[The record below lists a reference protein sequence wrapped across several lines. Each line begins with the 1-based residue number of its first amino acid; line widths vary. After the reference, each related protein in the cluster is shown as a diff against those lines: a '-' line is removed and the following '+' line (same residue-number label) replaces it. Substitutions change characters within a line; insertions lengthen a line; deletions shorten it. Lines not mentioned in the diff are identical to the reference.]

1 MLYEFRENESFEE
14 EFEITNDNLIYLS
27 AYDALIYLLDK
38 PYSGRRQSYLEK
50 VIKEMEDNI

>member
-38 PYSGRRQSYLEK
+38 PYSGKRLSYLERA
-50 VIKEMEDNI
+50 IKEMEDEL